1 MVGVVGVTAVA
12 GGVTTLVVGVVG
24 EGVPDDA
31 PGEALGALVVAPFEM
46 PEIFSED
53 EPLEPAVEPAEDP
66 EEDRG
71 AVVADGEAPAG
82 VDAPGAAS
90 VDPWSAAST
99 AAVVAARGALGTASW
114 PTLAAV
120 N

>member
-1 MVGVVGVTAVA
+1 MVGGEADVL

-24 EGVPDDA
+24 EGVPD
-31 PGEALGALVVAPFEM
+31 EALGALVVAPFVM
-46 PEIFSED
+46 PETFSED
-53 EPLEPAVEPAEDP
+53 EPLEPTAEPA
-66 EEDRG
+66 EDRG

-82 VDAPGAAS
+82 VDAPGATS
-90 VDPWSAAST
+90 VDPWSTPST

-114 PTLAAV
+114 PTFAAV